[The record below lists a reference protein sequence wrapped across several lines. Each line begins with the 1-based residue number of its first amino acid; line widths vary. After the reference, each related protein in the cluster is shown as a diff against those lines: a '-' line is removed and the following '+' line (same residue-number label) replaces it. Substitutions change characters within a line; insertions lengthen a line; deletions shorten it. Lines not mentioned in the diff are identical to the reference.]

1 MVRAFDAGPGA
12 VEFRQSGNVEEFSS
26 SQQAADFLA
35 HGLGRTFGSV
45 DDLADVDQV
54 GQAAA
59 IDFFGQQKTHGSGAA
74 QHGGLQVQHEL
85 ALQIDVPRT
94 GREGHGA
101 HFFTGGLEADPG
113 RPDTV
118 ADRDLDPILFRHTGH
133 AVTPGKEVR
142 PVVDIFLRI
151 TEVFTFPGCSAAGVN
166 ADDFLERDAPQWK
179 RIARA

>member
-12 VEFRQSGNVEEFSS
+12 VKFRQPGNVEEFSA

-35 HGLGRTFGSV
+35 HGLGRTFRSI
-45 DDLADVDQV
+45 DDLADIDQV

-59 IDFFGQQKTHGSGAA
+59 IDFFGQQKAHGSGAA

-85 ALQIDVPRT
+85 ALQIDISGT

-101 HFFTGGLEADPG
+101 HFLTGSLEADPG

-142 PVVDIFLRI
+142 PIVDILLRV
-151 TEVFTFPGCSAAGVN
+151 TKVFAFTGCSAAGVD
-166 ADDFLERDAPQWK
+166 ADDLFERDAPQWK
-179 RIARA
+179 RIACA